1 MTGMPGCTGDT
12 PVIAMVGSPLTAS
25 PAVALVALDEPQ
37 RPQVGEEALHVLL
50 RARLVDLEAIDD
62 DAPHVAR
69 IAPLPQ
75 LGHYRAPPGAPP
87 VPLPLPA
94 FPDVPRHPHRT
105 Y

>member
-25 PAVALVALDEPQ
+25 PAVAPVALDAPQ

-69 IAPLPQ
+69 IAQLQQ
-75 LGHYRAPPGAPP
+75 LGHDGAPHGVERVRLAVRVVEEEP
-87 VPLPLPA
+87 G
-94 FPDVPRHPHRT
+94 RR
-105 Y
+105 